1 MRIMALDY
9 GDARTGVAISDLNG
23 ILCGETLVLN
33 EWDAERLAQ
42 RVSALARERGCG
54 LILLG
59 LPLNMDGSEG
69 PRAEKARQFAALLRA
84 LDVPEVLLR
93 DERRTSVEAHAILR
107 AKSATARTWTPWRR
121 SSYSRPSS
129 ARPKTRSSSEAT
141 EENTIKKSG
150 LRVLFAPEAGFSMSV
165 RHSWPIVHMYE

>member
-33 EWDAERLAQ
+33 EWDAERLVQ

-107 AKSATARTWTPWRR
+107 ANGRREKRHRQSVDAVAAQLILETFLGSA
-121 SSYSRPSS
+121 
-129 ARPKTRSSSEAT
+129 
-141 EENTIKKSG
+141 ENAKLQRG
-150 LRVLFAPEAGFSMSV
+150 D
-165 RHSWPIVHMYE
+165 

>member
-59 LPLNMDGSEG
+59 LPLNMDGSDG

-107 AKSATARTWTPWRR
+107 ANGRR
-121 SSYSRPSS
+121 EKRHRQNVD
-129 ARPKTRSSSEAT
+129 AVAAQLILETFLGSSENA
-141 EENTIKKSG
+141 KLQRG
-150 LRVLFAPEAGFSMSV
+150 D
-165 RHSWPIVHMYE
+165 

>member
-9 GDARTGVAISDLNG
+9 GDARTGVAIADLNG

-107 AKSATARTWTPWRR
+107 ANGRR
-121 SSYSRPSS
+121 EKRHRQNVD
-129 ARPKTRSSSEAT
+129 AVAAQLILETFLGSSENA
-141 EENTIKKSG
+141 KLQRG
-150 LRVLFAPEAGFSMSV
+150 D
-165 RHSWPIVHMYE
+165 

>member
-69 PRAEKARQFAALLRA
+69 SRAEKARQFAALLRE

-107 AKSATARTWTPWRR
+107 ANGRREKRHRQNVDAVAAQLILETFLGSA
-121 SSYSRPSS
+121 
-129 ARPKTRSSSEAT
+129 
-141 EENTIKKSG
+141 ENAKLQRG
-150 LRVLFAPEAGFSMSV
+150 D
-165 RHSWPIVHMYE
+165 

>member
-69 PRAEKARQFAALLRA
+69 PRAEKARQFAEMLRA

-107 AKSATARTWTPWRR
+107 ANGRREKRHRQNVDAVAAQLILETFLGSA
-121 SSYSRPSS
+121 
-129 ARPKTRSSSEAT
+129 
-141 EENTIKKSG
+141 ENAKLQRG
-150 LRVLFAPEAGFSMSV
+150 G
-165 RHSWPIVHMYE
+165 

>member
-9 GDARTGVAISDLNG
+9 GDARTGVAVSDLNG

-107 AKSATARTWTPWRR
+107 ANGRREKRHRQSVDAVAAQLILETFLGSAENARLQR
-121 SSYSRPSS
+121 
-129 ARPKTRSSSEAT
+129 
-141 EENTIKKSG
+141 G
-150 LRVLFAPEAGFSMSV
+150 G
-165 RHSWPIVHMYE
+165 

>member
-69 PRAEKARQFAALLRA
+69 PRAEKARQFAEMLRA

-107 AKSATARTWTPWRR
+107 ANGRREKRHRQNVDAVAAQLILETFLGSA
-121 SSYSRPSS
+121 
-129 ARPKTRSSSEAT
+129 
-141 EENTIKKSG
+141 ENAKLQRG
-150 LRVLFAPEAGFSMSV
+150 N
-165 RHSWPIVHMYE
+165 

>member
-69 PRAEKARQFAALLRA
+69 PRAEKARQFAEMLRA

-107 AKSATARTWTPWRR
+107 ANGRREKRHRQSVDAVAAQLILEPFLGSA
-121 SSYSRPSS
+121 
-129 ARPKTRSSSEAT
+129 
-141 EENTIKKSG
+141 ENAKLQRG
-150 LRVLFAPEAGFSMSV
+150 D
-165 RHSWPIVHMYE
+165 

>member
-69 PRAEKARQFAALLRA
+69 PRAEKARQFASLLRA

-107 AKSATARTWTPWRR
+107 ANGRREKRHRQSVDAVAAQLILETFLGSA
-121 SSYSRPSS
+121 
-129 ARPKTRSSSEAT
+129 
-141 EENTIKKSG
+141 ENAKLQRG
-150 LRVLFAPEAGFSMSV
+150 G
-165 RHSWPIVHMYE
+165 

>member
-69 PRAEKARQFAALLRA
+69 PRAEKARQFAALLRE

-107 AKSATARTWTPWRR
+107 ANGRREKRHRQNVDAVAAQLILETFLGSA
-121 SSYSRPSS
+121 
-129 ARPKTRSSSEAT
+129 
-141 EENTIKKSG
+141 ENAKLQRG
-150 LRVLFAPEAGFSMSV
+150 D
-165 RHSWPIVHMYE
+165 

>member
-107 AKSATARTWTPWRR
+107 ANGRREKRHRQNVDAVAAQLILETFLGSA
-121 SSYSRPSS
+121 
-129 ARPKTRSSSEAT
+129 
-141 EENTIKKSG
+141 ENAKLQRG
-150 LRVLFAPEAGFSMSV
+150 D
-165 RHSWPIVHMYE
+165 

>member
-1 MRIMALDY
+1 MALDY

-107 AKSATARTWTPWRR
+107 ANGRREKRHRQNVDAVAAQLILETFLGSA
-121 SSYSRPSS
+121 
-129 ARPKTRSSSEAT
+129 
-141 EENTIKKSG
+141 ENAKLQRG
-150 LRVLFAPEAGFSMSV
+150 D
-165 RHSWPIVHMYE
+165 

>member
-1 MRIMALDY
+1 MALDY

-107 AKSATARTWTPWRR
+107 ANGRR
-121 SSYSRPSS
+121 EKRHRQNVD
-129 ARPKTRSSSEAT
+129 AVAAQLILETFLGSSENARLQR
-141 EENTIKKSG
+141 G
-150 LRVLFAPEAGFSMSV
+150 D
-165 RHSWPIVHMYE
+165 

>member
-107 AKSATARTWTPWRR
+107 ANGRR
-121 SSYSRPSS
+121 EKRHRQNVD
-129 ARPKTRSSSEAT
+129 AVAAQLILETFLGSSENA
-141 EENTIKKSG
+141 KLQRG
-150 LRVLFAPEAGFSMSV
+150 D
-165 RHSWPIVHMYE
+165 

>member
-107 AKSATARTWTPWRR
+107 ANGRREKRHRQSVDAVAAQLILETFLGSAENARLQR
-121 SSYSRPSS
+121 
-129 ARPKTRSSSEAT
+129 
-141 EENTIKKSG
+141 G
-150 LRVLFAPEAGFSMSV
+150 G
-165 RHSWPIVHMYE
+165 

>member
-69 PRAEKARQFAALLRA
+69 PRAEKARQFAEMLRA

-93 DERRTSVEAHAILR
+93 DERRTSVEAHSILR
-107 AKSATARTWTPWRR
+107 ANGRR
-121 SSYSRPSS
+121 EKRHRQNVD
-129 ARPKTRSSSEAT
+129 AVAAQLILETFLGSSENARLQR
-141 EENTIKKSG
+141 G
-150 LRVLFAPEAGFSMSV
+150 D
-165 RHSWPIVHMYE
+165 

>member
-84 LDVPEVLLR
+84 LDDPEVLLR

-107 AKSATARTWTPWRR
+107 ANGRREKRHRQNVDAVAAQLILETFLGSAENARLQR
-121 SSYSRPSS
+121 
-129 ARPKTRSSSEAT
+129 
-141 EENTIKKSG
+141 G
-150 LRVLFAPEAGFSMSV
+150 D
-165 RHSWPIVHMYE
+165 

>member
-107 AKSATARTWTPWRR
+107 ANGRR
-121 SSYSRPSS
+121 EKRHRQNVDAVAAQLILETFLGSI
-129 ARPKTRSSSEAT
+129 
-141 EENTIKKSG
+141 ENAKLQRG
-150 LRVLFAPEAGFSMSV
+150 A
-165 RHSWPIVHMYE
+165 

>member
-69 PRAEKARQFAALLRA
+69 PRAEKARQFAALLRE

-107 AKSATARTWTPWRR
+107 ANGRREKRHRQNVDAVAAQLILETVLGSAENARLQR
-121 SSYSRPSS
+121 
-129 ARPKTRSSSEAT
+129 
-141 EENTIKKSG
+141 G
-150 LRVLFAPEAGFSMSV
+150 D
-165 RHSWPIVHMYE
+165 

>member
-107 AKSATARTWTPWRR
+107 ANGRREKRHRQSVDAVAAQLILETFLGSAENARLQR
-121 SSYSRPSS
+121 
-129 ARPKTRSSSEAT
+129 
-141 EENTIKKSG
+141 G
-150 LRVLFAPEAGFSMSV
+150 D
-165 RHSWPIVHMYE
+165 

>member
-107 AKSATARTWTPWRR
+107 ANGRREKLHRQNVDAVAAQLILETFLGSA
-121 SSYSRPSS
+121 
-129 ARPKTRSSSEAT
+129 
-141 EENTIKKSG
+141 ENAKLQRG
-150 LRVLFAPEAGFSMSV
+150 D
-165 RHSWPIVHMYE
+165 

>member
-69 PRAEKARQFAALLRA
+69 PRAEKARQFAEMLRA

-107 AKSATARTWTPWRR
+107 ANGRR
-121 SSYSRPSS
+121 EKRHRQNVD
-129 ARPKTRSSSEAT
+129 AVAAQLILETFLGSSENARLQR
-141 EENTIKKSG
+141 G
-150 LRVLFAPEAGFSMSV
+150 D
-165 RHSWPIVHMYE
+165 

>member
-69 PRAEKARQFAALLRA
+69 PRAEKARQFAEMLRA
-84 LDVPEVLLR
+84 LDVPEVLLS

-107 AKSATARTWTPWRR
+107 ANGRREKRHRQNVDAVAAQLILETFLGSA
-121 SSYSRPSS
+121 
-129 ARPKTRSSSEAT
+129 
-141 EENTIKKSG
+141 ENAKLQRG
-150 LRVLFAPEAGFSMSV
+150 D
-165 RHSWPIVHMYE
+165 

>member
-69 PRAEKARQFAALLRA
+69 PRAEKARQFAALLCA

-107 AKSATARTWTPWRR
+107 ANGRREKRHRQNVDAVAAQLILETFLGSA
-121 SSYSRPSS
+121 
-129 ARPKTRSSSEAT
+129 
-141 EENTIKKSG
+141 ENAKLQRG
-150 LRVLFAPEAGFSMSV
+150 D
-165 RHSWPIVHMYE
+165 

>member
-69 PRAEKARQFAALLRA
+69 PRAEKARQFAEMLRE

-107 AKSATARTWTPWRR
+107 ANGRREKRHRQNVDAVAAQLILETFLGSA
-121 SSYSRPSS
+121 
-129 ARPKTRSSSEAT
+129 
-141 EENTIKKSG
+141 ENAKLQRG
-150 LRVLFAPEAGFSMSV
+150 D
-165 RHSWPIVHMYE
+165 

>member
-107 AKSATARTWTPWRR
+107 ANGRR
-121 SSYSRPSS
+121 EKRHRQNVD
-129 ARPKTRSSSEAT
+129 AVAAQLILETFLGSSENARLQR
-141 EENTIKKSG
+141 G
-150 LRVLFAPEAGFSMSV
+150 D
-165 RHSWPIVHMYE
+165 

>member
-107 AKSATARTWTPWRR
+107 ANGRREKRHRQNVDAVAAQLILETFLGSA
-121 SSYSRPSS
+121 
-129 ARPKTRSSSEAT
+129 
-141 EENTIKKSG
+141 ENAKLQRG
-150 LRVLFAPEAGFSMSV
+150 N
-165 RHSWPIVHMYE
+165 

>member
-69 PRAEKARQFAALLRA
+69 PRAEKVRQFAALLRE

-107 AKSATARTWTPWRR
+107 ANGRREKRHRQSVDAVAAQLILETFLGSA
-121 SSYSRPSS
+121 
-129 ARPKTRSSSEAT
+129 
-141 EENTIKKSG
+141 ENAKLQRG
-150 LRVLFAPEAGFSMSV
+150 D
-165 RHSWPIVHMYE
+165 

>member
-107 AKSATARTWTPWRR
+107 ANGRREKRHRQNVDAVAAQLILETFLGSAENARLQRCD
-121 SSYSRPSS
+121 
-129 ARPKTRSSSEAT
+129 
-141 EENTIKKSG
+141 
-150 LRVLFAPEAGFSMSV
+150 
-165 RHSWPIVHMYE
+165 

>member
-9 GDARTGVAISDLNG
+9 GDARTRVAISDLNG

-107 AKSATARTWTPWRR
+107 ANGRR
-121 SSYSRPSS
+121 EKRHRQNVD
-129 ARPKTRSSSEAT
+129 AVAAQLILETFLGSSENA
-141 EENTIKKSG
+141 KLQRG
-150 LRVLFAPEAGFSMSV
+150 D
-165 RHSWPIVHMYE
+165 

>member
-107 AKSATARTWTPWRR
+107 ANGRREKRHRQNVDAVAAQLILETFLGSA
-121 SSYSRPSS
+121 
-129 ARPKTRSSSEAT
+129 
-141 EENTIKKSG
+141 ENAQLQRG
-150 LRVLFAPEAGFSMSV
+150 D
-165 RHSWPIVHMYE
+165 